1 MRTSLLLLLTFAIKP
16 LNATMLMENMT
27 ARRNA
32 YDLLVLIEGF
42 EANDAFFLV
51 ESINFNV
58 VVG

>member
-1 MRTSLLLLLTFAIKP
+1 
-16 LNATMLMENMT
+16 MENMT

-32 YDLLVLIEGF
+32 YDLVVLIEGV